1 MNIMSIYDH
10 MPIFLQNAACNAKGF
25 YINKTRYNKDFQK
38 YLKEFCERG
47 NWSIDDICRFRDEK
61 LREMVHHCY
70 STVPYYRRMF
80 DKLGVIP
87 DDIQTLDDMK
97 ILPILTKREI
107 NKCPKDFLST
117 KIQEYRCVKIH
128 TSGTTGAGLK
138 LISSLNSIQAQWATF
153 WRHYLK
159 CGIEYGMQQAM
170 FSGQKVVPA
179 FQKKPPFWRRIDS
192 QNRIYFSAYHG
203 SEDNLFFYFKVIK
216 EKRIPWLAGYP
227 SLLTLLSDYMN
238 RHDLHFENV
247 RYVTTGAENLY
258 DYQIES
264 MKSAFGVMPIQV
276 YGETENVAFF
286 SQDPDGHIYIDEDAG
301 AVELLKNEEGT
312 YDVIGTNLYN
322 YAMPL
327 LRYRIGDTV
336 TAKDYEQGKRRE
348 ILSIDGRAEDYIY
361 LPSGEK
367 LGRLDYAFKDAA
379 HIAEAQ
385 IYQHKDYSIVIKV
398 VTSSFEGEG
407 EAEYAKKWFENVCKK
422 SIPISIEY
430 VGQIPRTQTQKLRYV
445 ISEVGKSQA

>member
-10 MPIFLQNAACNAKGF
+10 MPIFLQNAACNAKGI
-25 YINKTRYNKDFQK
+25 YINRTRYNKDFQK
-38 YLKEFCERG
+38 CLKEFCERDSW
-47 NWSIDDICRFRDEK
+47 NIDEICRFRDEK
-61 LREMVHHCY
+61 LRGMIHHCY
-70 STVPYYRRMF
+70 NTVPYYRRMF
-80 DKLGVIP
+80 DKLGIIP

-97 ILPILTKREI
+97 ILPILTKKEI
-107 NKCPKDFLST
+107 NNNPKDFLSI
-117 KIQEYRCVKIH
+117 KSREYKCVKIH

-159 CGIEYGMQQAM
+159 CGIEYGTQQAM

-179 FQKKPPFWRRIDS
+179 FQKNAPFWRRIDS
-192 QNRIYFSAYHG
+192 QKRIYFSAYHE
-203 SEDNLFFYFKVIK
+203 SEANLFSYFNEIK
-216 EKRIPWLAGYP
+216 KKRIPWLAGYP

-238 RHDLHFENV
+238 RHDLHFEDV
-247 RYVTTGAENLY
+247 QFVTTGAENLY

-264 MKSAFGVMPIQV
+264 MKRAFGVTPIQV

-336 TAKDYEQGKRRE
+336 TVKDYEKGKRRE
-348 ILSIDGRAEDYIY
+348 ILSIDGRSEDYVC

-367 LGRLDYAFKDAA
+367 IGKLDTAFKDAT

-398 VTSSFEGEG
+398 VTVSSEGKG
-407 EAEYAKKWFENVCKK
+407 EAELAKKWIENVCKK
-422 SIPISIEY
+422 SIPASIEY
-430 VGQIPRTQTQKLRYV
+430 VDQIPRTQTHKLRYV
-445 ISEVGKSQA
+445 ISEVRKS